1 MVYSLTM
8 NRKKQDKTTKKTP
21 YTSVTPTIGKGAV
34 GKSKSSNEGKSKK
47 YRPSA
52 SMVKQELAAQNRGTG
67 KKIGPKAREQRMS
80 AKRVGKTIKRQETA
94 MQKRGGT
101 KPAKKK

>member
-8 NRKKQDKTTKKTP
+8 NLKKQDKTTKKTP
-21 YTSVTPTIGKGAV
+21 YTSVTPTIGKGKV
-34 GKSKSSNEGKSKK
+34 DKKKSSNEGKSKK

-67 KKIGPKAREQRMS
+67 KKVGPKARSQRVT
-80 AKRVGKTIKRQETA
+80 AKRVGKSVKKQELA
-94 MQKRGGT
+94 MAKRG
-101 KPAKKK
+101 KK